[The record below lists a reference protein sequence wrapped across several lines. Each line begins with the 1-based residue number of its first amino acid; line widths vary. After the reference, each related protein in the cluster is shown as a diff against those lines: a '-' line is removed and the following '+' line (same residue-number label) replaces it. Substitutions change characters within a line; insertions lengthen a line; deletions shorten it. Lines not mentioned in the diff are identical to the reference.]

1 MSSRAVAGTVIVAI
15 FGSVPPPET
24 RPAELLAEWRERDP
38 LARFEADLQAQGI
51 ATDADLARIRDQ
63 VQRDLAEAVAFA
75 EASPFPDP
83 KDLLVDM
90 FAE

>member
-1 MSSRAVAGTVIVAI
+1 MTKTERRQPA
-15 FGSVPPPET
+15 
-24 RPAELLAEWRERDP
+24 RPAEEIASWKARDP
-38 LARFEADLQAQGI
+38 IARFEAHALGRGLLSPSEIGSMRERVA
-51 ATDADLARIRDQ
+51 A
-63 VQRDLAEAVAFA
+63 DLAEAVAFA

>member
-1 MSSRAVAGTVIVAI
+1 MRAAI
-15 FGSVPPPET
+15 PAET
-24 RPAELLAEWRERDP
+24 RPAAEIASWKARDP
-38 LARFEADLQAQGI
+38 IARFAQHMLAGGLVSADELSAIRTRVAADL
-51 ATDADLARIRDQ
+51 DD
-63 VQRDLAEAVAFA
+63 AVAFA